1 MNAYKSTMQRAA
13 IIILI
18 ATLSSAKANAIE
30 ITKTITFK
38 TNSSEGSLVSIQ
50 GKLNTLA
57 QGLNTVPFGSTTT
70 IVQGELTASVTF
82 DLGQGPNDVE
92 IVGFNI
98 LESSF
103 VQQNLSL
110 SYQVDNTTRTVQF
123 LTNNIGFSVN
133 TASTNQQLLQSGGIN
148 IPANSFQI
156 QQASGTAQI
165 DITNRPS
172 KQQNLT
178 QQSVLSNYFE
188 VEPNVSQ
195 FAAGV
200 TPVNQT
206 LNGYVVDINIPL
218 TNQQLIYTGVGLPVT
233 LNYAGGLGLLSPI
246 INFGTRVPEPSSAV
260 LIVASSC
267 GLLLRRKCTFKKTG

>member
-1 MNAYKSTMQRAA
+1 MNAYKSTIQRAA

-18 ATLSSAKANAIE
+18 ATLSSTRANAIE
-30 ITKTITFK
+30 ITKEIKFTT
-38 TNSSEGSLVSIQ
+38 SSNEGDLVSIH
-50 GKLNTLA
+50 GSLNTLA

-70 IVQGELTASVTF
+70 IVHGELTARVTF
-82 DLGQGPNDVE
+82 DVGQGPNDVE

-110 SYQVDNTTRTVQF
+110 SYQVANTTRTVQF

-133 TASTNQQLLQSGGIN
+133 TASTNQQLLQTGGVSL
-148 IPANSFQI
+148 PANSFQI
-156 QQASGTAQI
+156 QQSNGTAQI

-172 KQQNLT
+172 KQQNLI
-178 QQSVLSNYFE
+178 QQSVLSSYFE

-200 TPVNQT
+200 TPINQ
-206 LNGYVVDINIPL
+206 NFDGFVVDINLPL
-218 TNQQLIYTGVGLPVT
+218 TNQQLIYAGVGLPVT
-233 LNYAGGLGLLSPI
+233 LDYSGNLRLVGSFAI
-246 INFGTRVPEPSSAV
+246 PEPSSVALATCAV
-260 LIVASSC
+260 MTFLF
-267 GLLLRRKCTFKKTG
+267 RRRRAT